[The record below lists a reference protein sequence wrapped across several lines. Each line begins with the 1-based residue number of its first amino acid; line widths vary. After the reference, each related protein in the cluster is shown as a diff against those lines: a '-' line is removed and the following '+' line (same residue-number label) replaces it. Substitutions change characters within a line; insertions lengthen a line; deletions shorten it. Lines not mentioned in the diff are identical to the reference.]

1 MTMPLLFLLL
11 LLATPQPVQAHQ
23 YDTEYRTQE
32 RVVVRKYIQPMPC
45 YTFLQRDFTE
55 HTVCPSRYILVFSD
69 GAIVPVS
76 QEVYNRQVIGRS
88 YIK

>member
-1 MTMPLLFLLL
+1 MPLLLFLL
-11 LLATPQPVQAHQ
+11 LLATPQPAQAQ
-23 YDTEYRTQE
+23 LYDVEYKIQE

-69 GAIVPVS
+69 GAIVPVTED
-76 QEVYNRQVIGRS
+76 QYNRQVIGRP
-88 YIK
+88 YIR